1 MDEWHVLSD
10 GAGVVSC
17 DLANRM
23 SPQIQPGV
31 ERPRAAGNEIG
42 AEATSFPAPRRGGS
56 VASKQPMR
64 DYLNAINTHVVV
76 YDGGMGATLEQFD
89 LTSED
94 YGGLAGKCHE
104 ALVLRRPD
112 VIEGVHAS
120 MLDAGAEVVE
130 TDTFQASRLKLAE
143 WGLAEHTLEINTKA
157 AEIARRAA
165 GERRYVAGSIGP
177 TGYLPASEDPAL
189 GQIRFGELVEVFAE
203 QARGLID
210 GGADLL
216 IVETAQDIL
225 EVKAAVFGAR
235 QAFKTTGRALPIHT
249 SVSLLPNGG
258 KMLLGTDVSAV
269 LCTLEAL
276 RVDVIGLNCSTGPQD
291 MRDAIRFLGEHCPV
305 PVACIPNAGL
315 PLQGPDGETIFPEQP
330 EPLADALAEFVERY
344 GVGVVGGCCGTTP
357 DHIRA
362 IVERVATPPG
372 AAARTA
378 GGGASATAPPTRPVP
393 PRPAPRPPHLSAM
406 IAATPLVQ
414 EPRPTMVGER
424 VNAQGSRKAKELLL
438 AEDYDGLAQIA
449 EDQVEGGAHVLDLC
463 VALTE
468 RTDEDEQM
476 RLVVK
481 KVSLTQPAPIQVD
494 STEPEVIERALEQC
508 PGRAIVNSV
517 NLEAGRAKLDRVVPV
532 ALAHGAALIALTIDE
547 TGMAK
552 TAQRKVEIAK
562 RIRDL
567 CCEEHGLDPELLIF
581 DCLTF
586 TLTTGDEEWRPSAVE
601 TIEGIRRIKAEVPH
615 VKTSLGVS
623 NVSFGV
629 SPTARAVLNSV
640 FLHHCVDAGL
650 DLAMVNPN
658 HITPYGEIPTG
669 ERELADDLVFN
680 RREDALERF
689 IAHFESKGEQEA
701 DAAAQDPTEGME
713 PEQALHFHI
722 LRRRREGVEA
732 WIDAS
737 VEKIGAVPT
746 LNDVLLPAMKEVG
759 DKFGAGELILPFVLQ
774 SAEVM
779 KRAVAQLERYLDK
792 LEGYTKGTVVLAT
805 VFGDVHD
812 IGKSL
817 VNTILT
823 NNGYTVVDLG
833 KQVPIQTILDAA
845 QEHDATAIG
854 LSALLVSTS
863 KQMPACVAELHA
875 KGLPYPVLIGGAAIN
890 RAFGYRALYP
900 GGRESEEVYEPG
912 VFYCKDAFEGLAV
925 MDQLVDAQ
933 ARGGLVERLR
943 ASAAEFRAKGET
955 PAEELDFT
963 DDSVRSPA
971 RTDAPVPT
979 PPYWGVREIEVDL
992 DEVYR
997 HLDTHV
1003 LFKLHWGGRGVKGEA
1018 WRELLEGDFRP
1029 RLERMWREQDYLHP
1043 RALLGFF
1050 PCYALGNEIVVLD
1063 PATLDPAKPDD
1074 GADGRAP
1081 RLDPATLDPAAPDS
1095 GADGR
1100 APRLDPTP
1108 RARELTR
1115 FVCPRQPKGDR
1126 LCLADFF
1133 RPAVDGRPPAELDV
1147 VAVQAVT
1154 VGSEVTEVMARLE
1167 SEGEFSE
1174 QLFVHGLGVQAAEGL
1189 AEWLHATVRELL
1201 GIGATQGR
1209 RYSWGYPAVPE
1220 QSEHLK
1226 VEQLLGLSDIGMHIT
1241 DGYAPEPE
1249 QSTLA
1254 LVAHH
1259 PQAIYF
1265 GTRQGRLLPNGS
1277 PDDVIKGSPRD
1288 PSLFAAGDTGPALGD
1303 EEPPD
1308 GTVEEEDEPAMAG

>member
-1 MDEWHVLSD
+1 MAD
-10 GAGVVSC
+10 
-17 DLANRM
+17 
-23 SPQIQPGV
+23 
-31 ERPRAAGNEIG
+31 
-42 AEATSFPAPRRGGS
+42 
-56 VASKQPMR
+56 R
-64 DYLNAINTHVVV
+64 DYLGELRRHVVV
-76 YDGGMGATLEQFD
+76 YDGGMGATLEQFE
-89 LTSED
+89 LTQED
-94 YGGLAGKCHE
+94 YGGLQGKCHE
-104 ALVLRRPD
+104 ALVLNRPD

-120 MLDAGAEVVE
+120 MLAAGAEVVE
-130 TDTFQASRLKLAE
+130 TDTFQASRLKLEE
-143 WGLAEHTLEINTKA
+143 WGLADHTLEINTKA
-157 AEIARRAA
+157 AQIARKAA
-165 GERRYVAGSIGP
+165 GEQRFVAGSIGP
-177 TGYLPASEDPAL
+177 TGFLPASEDPAL
-189 GQIRFGELVEVFAE
+189 GQISFRDLVAVFAE
-203 QARGLID
+203 QAQGLIE

-216 IVETAQDIL
+216 IIETAQDIL

-235 QAFKTTGRALPIHT
+235 EAFKTTGRTLAIHT

-258 KMLLGTDVSAV
+258 KMLLGTDISAV

-276 RVDVIGLNCSTGPQD
+276 NVDVIGLNCSTGPED
-291 MRDAIRFLGEHCPV
+291 MRDAVRFLGEFCPV

-315 PLQGPDGETIFPEQP
+315 PLQGPNGETVFPEQP
-330 EPLADALAEFVERY
+330 GPLADALGEFVERY
-344 GVGVVGGCCGTTP
+344 GVGIVGGCCGTTP

-362 IVERVATPPG
+362 IVERV
-372 AAARTA
+372 
-378 GGGASATAPPTRPVP
+378 GGRAVGE
-393 PRPAPRPPHLSAM
+393 RPAHRPAHLSSM

-424 VNAQGSRKAKELLL
+424 VNSQGSRKAKEMLLSD
-438 AEDYDGLAQIA
+438 DYDGLVQIA
-449 EDQVEGGAHVLDLC
+449 EDQVTGGAHVLDVC

-468 RTDEDEQM
+468 RSDEDEQM
-476 RLVVK
+476 RRLVK
-481 KVSLTQPAPIQVD
+481 RISLTGEPPIQVD
-494 STEPEVIERALEQC
+494 STEPEVIERALEQI

-517 NLEAGRAKLDRVVPV
+517 NLEAGRAKLDRVAPL

-547 TGMAK
+547 AGMAK
-552 TAQRKVEIAK
+552 TAERKVEVAK
-562 RIRDL
+562 RITEI
-567 CCEEHGLDPELLIF
+567 CCGEHGLDPEVLIF

-601 TIEGIRRIKAEVPH
+601 TIEGIRRIKSDIPG

-629 SPTARAVLNSV
+629 SPGARAVLNSV
-640 FLHHCVDAGL
+640 FLHHCVQAGL

-658 HITPYGEIPTG
+658 HITPYGEIDDG
-669 ERELADDLVFN
+669 ERELADDLVFD

-689 IAHFESKGEQEA
+689 IAHFESKGELQSVA
-701 DAAAQDPTEGME
+701 VADPTEGME

-722 LRRRREGVEA
+722 LRRRKEGVED
-732 WIDAS
+732 WIDRC

-746 LNDVLLPAMKEVG
+746 LNEVLLPAMKEVG

-792 LEGYTKGTVVLAT
+792 IEGYTKGTVVLAT

-845 QEHDATAIG
+845 QEHEATAIG

-863 KQMPACVAELHA
+863 KQMPACIQELHS
-875 KGLPYPVLIGGAAIN
+875 KKLPYPVLIGGAAIN
-890 RAFGYRALYP
+890 RAFSYRALYP
-900 GGRESEEVYEPG
+900 AGNESEEVYEPG
-912 VFYCKDAFEGLAV
+912 VFYCKDAFEGLSV
-925 MDQLVDAQ
+925 MDQLIDADAHGAMLEKLRSG
-933 ARGGLVERLR
+933 AREYR
-943 ASAAEFRAKGET
+943 AESK
-955 PAEELDFT
+955 EEEALDFH
-963 DDSVRSPA
+963 DDSVRSTA
-971 RTDAPVPT
+971 RTDVPVPT
-979 PPYWGVREIEVDL
+979 PPYWGVREIPVDL
-992 DEVYR
+992 DEVYS

-1018 WRELLEGDFRP
+1018 WQTLVGEDFKP
-1029 RLERMWREQDYLHP
+1029 RLERMWSEQDYLHP

-1050 PCYALGNEIVVLD
+1050 PCYALGNQIVVLD
-1063 PATLDPAKPDD
+1063 PRVVDPDQNGGKPLDPAN
-1074 GADGRAP
+1074 
-1081 RLDPATLDPAAPDS
+1081 PAS
-1095 GADGR
+1095 
-1100 APRLDPTP
+1100 
-1108 RARELTR
+1108 ELTR

-1133 RPAVDGRPPAELDV
+1133 RPAQDGKPPRELDV

-1154 VGSEVTEVMARLE
+1154 VGSEVTELMAKLE
-1167 SEGEFSE
+1167 ADGEFAE
-1174 QLFVHGLGVQAAEGL
+1174 QLFVHGLGVQTAEGL
-1189 AEWLHATVRELL
+1189 AEWLHHAARAML
-1201 GIGATQGR
+1201 GIDATQGR

-1226 VEQLLGLSDIGMHIT
+1226 VEELLDLPQIGMRIT

-1254 LVAHH
+1254 LLAHH

-1277 PDDVIKGSPRD
+1277 PDDLIKGSPRD
-1288 PSLFAAGDTGPALGD
+1288 PSLPTFGEADRD
-1303 EEPPD
+1303 
-1308 GTVEEEDEPAMAG
+1308 

>member
-1 MDEWHVLSD
+1 M
-10 GAGVVSC
+10 A
-17 DLANRM
+17 
-23 SPQIQPGV
+23 
-31 ERPRAAGNEIG
+31 
-42 AEATSFPAPRRGGS
+42 
-56 VASKQPMR
+56 R
-64 DYLNAINTHVVV
+64 DYLNAINTRVVI

-89 LTSED
+89 LTQED

-104 ALVLRRPD
+104 ALVLNRPD

-120 MLDAGAEVVE
+120 MLEAGAEVVE
-130 TDTFQASRLKLAE
+130 TDTFQASRLKLEE
-143 WGLAEHTLEINTKA
+143 WGLGEYTVEINTKA
-157 AEIARRAA
+157 AEIARKAA
-165 GERRYVAGSIGP
+165 GEERYVAGSIGP
-177 TGYLPASEDPAL
+177 TGFLPASEDPSL
-189 GQIRFGELVEVFAE
+189 GQIRFRELVEVFAE
-203 QARGLID
+203 QAAGLID
-210 GGADLL
+210 GGADL
-216 IVETAQDIL
+216 IIIETAQDIL

-235 QAFKTTGRALPIHT
+235 EAFKTTGRAVPIHT

-258 KMLLGTDVSAV
+258 KMLLGTDISAV
-269 LCTLEAL
+269 LATLEAL
-276 RVDVIGLNCSTGPQD
+276 HVDVIGLNCSTGPED

-330 EPLADALAEFVERY
+330 EPLAEALQEFVERY
-344 GVGVVGGCCGTTP
+344 GVSIVGGCCGTTP
-357 DHIRA
+357 EHIRA
-362 IVERVATPPG
+362 IASRIAGRSVAQ
-372 AAARTA
+372 
-378 GGGASATAPPTRPVP
+378 
-393 PRPAPRPPHLSAM
+393 RPAPRPPHLSSM

-424 VNAQGSRKAKELLL
+424 VNSQGSRKAKELLL
-438 AEDYDGLAQIA
+438 ADDYDGLVQIA
-449 EDQVEGGAHVLDLC
+449 EDQVSGGAHVLDLC

-468 RTDEDEQM
+468 RQDEDEQM
-476 RLVVK
+476 RVLAK
-481 KVSLTQPAPIQVD
+481 KVSLTQPAPIQID
-494 STEPEVIERALEQC
+494 STEPEVIERALEQI

-517 NLEAGRAKLDRVVPV
+517 NLEAGREKLDRVVPM

-547 TGMAK
+547 VGMAK
-552 TAQRKVEIAK
+552 TAERKVEVAR

-601 TIEGIRRIKAEVPH
+601 TIEGIRRIKAEIPH

-629 SPTARAVLNSV
+629 SPGARAVLNSV
-640 FLHHCVDAGL
+640 FLHHCVQAGL

-658 HITPYGEIPTG
+658 HITPYGEIAD
-669 ERELADDLVFN
+669 EDRDLADDLVFD

-689 IAHFESKGEQEA
+689 IAHFESKGESDEQQG
-701 DAAAQDPTEGME
+701 AADPTEGME

-722 LRRRREGVEA
+722 LRRRKEGVEQ

-746 LNDVLLPAMKEVG
+746 LNEVLLPAMKEVG

-779 KRAVAQLERYLDK
+779 KRAVAQLEKYLDK
-792 LEGYTKGTVVLAT
+792 IEGYTKGTVVLAT

-833 KQVPIQTILDAA
+833 KQVPIQTIVDAA
-845 QEHDATAIG
+845 QEHEATAIG

-863 KQMPACVAELHA
+863 KQMPACIQELHA
-875 KGLPYPVLIGGAAIN
+875 KGLEFPVLIGGAAIN

-900 GGRESEEVYEPG
+900 GGRESEEIYEPG
-912 VFYCKDAFEGLAV
+912 VYYCKDAFEGLSV
-925 MDQLVDAQ
+925 MDQLIDQEARAALGEKLRAGAQ
-933 ARGGLVERLR
+933 A
-943 ASAAEFRAKGET
+943 FREKGEE
-955 PAEELDFT
+955 PDEALDLS
-963 DDSVRSPA
+963 DSSVRSAA
-971 RTDAPVPT
+971 RADAPVPT
-979 PPYWGVREIEVDL
+979 PPYWGVREIPVDL

-1003 LFKLHWGGRGVKGEA
+1003 LFKLHWGGKGVKGEA
-1018 WRELLEGDFRP
+1018 WQALLRDDFRP
-1029 RLERMWREQDYLHP
+1029 RLERMWKNQDYLHP

-1050 PCYALGNEIVVLD
+1050 PCYASGNDIVVLD
-1063 PATLDPAKPDD
+1063 PEDRET
-1074 GADGRAP
+1074 
-1081 RLDPATLDPAAPDS
+1081 
-1095 GADGR
+1095 
-1100 APRLDPTP
+1100 
-1108 RARELTR
+1108 ELTR
-1115 FVCPRQPKGDR
+1115 FVCPRQPKGER
-1126 LCLADFF
+1126 ICLADFF
-1133 RPAVDGRPPAELDV
+1133 RPAAADGGPPRELDV

-1154 VGSEVTEVMARLE
+1154 VGSEVTELMARLE
-1167 SEGEFSE
+1167 TEGEFAE
-1174 QLFVHGLGVQAAEGL
+1174 QLFVHGLGVQTAEGL
-1189 AEWLHATVRELL
+1189 AEWLHFVAREML
-1201 GIGATQGR
+1201 GIEAAQGR

-1226 VEQLLGLSDIGMHIT
+1226 VERLLGLQSIGMRIT
-1241 DGYAPEPE
+1241 DGYAPDPE

-1254 LVAHH
+1254 LIAHH

-1265 GTRQGRLLPNGS
+1265 GTRQGRLPAESS
-1277 PDDVIKGSPRD
+1277 PDDLIKGSSRD
-1288 PSLFAAGDTGPALGD
+1288 PSLFGEL
-1303 EEPPD
+1303 PD
-1308 GTVEEEDEPAMAG
+1308 SDPDDGVVESEDEPAMAG